1 MSATETSL
9 GNHAKYL
16 IQGVFLACFF
26 SAHAISIHAAQTP
39 VWKPEKR
46 VELVVPSGPGGTDR
60 TARVIQKILQ
70 DSRFVELPTVVIN
83 KPGGGGTIGWSYV
96 NQHAGDPHFLA
107 MTQPA
112 LLTNAI
118 TGSST
123 IDHTK
128 FTPIVQLASEYV
140 GFAVKP
146 DSPIKES
153 KDLLERVKQNPGSIV
168 FGVSN
173 ALGAPNHLALALVMK
188 AAGIDVRKLKVVV
201 FASGGESMT
210 ALLGGH
216 VQVIPTAAGNLVPQV
231 KAGTVRVVAVT
242 SPKRLDSPFANV
254 PTWKETGVNAVVGN
268 WRGIVGPPG
277 MTKEQ
282 VAFWED
288 VFARLVK
295 TEEWRNE
302 IVNSNSETEYMDSQ
316 QSKRFLESEYQDL
329 AKILGELGLAA
340 AKKQ

>member
-1 MSATETSL
+1 MSTTESSL
-9 GNHAKYL
+9 GNNAKYL
-16 IQGVFLACFF
+16 IKGVFLASFF
-26 SAHAISIHAAQTP
+26 NAYAISIHAAQTP
-39 VWKPEKR
+39 AWKPEKK

-70 DSRFVELPTVVIN
+70 SSQFVEPPTVVVN

-96 NQHAGDPHFLA
+96 NQHAGDPHYLA

-112 LLTNAI
+112 LLTNGI

-128 FTPIVQLASEYV
+128 FTPIAQLANEYL

-146 DSPIKES
+146 DSPIKDS
-153 KDLLERVKQNPGSIV
+153 KDLLERVKQDPASIV

-210 ALLGGH
+210 ALL
-216 VQVIPTAAGNLVPQV
+216 
-231 KAGTVRVVAVT
+231 
-242 SPKRLDSPFANV
+242 
-254 PTWKETGVNAVVGN
+254 E
-268 WRGIVGPPG
+268 G
-277 MTKEQ
+277 M
-282 VAFWED
+282 F
-288 VFARLVK
+288 
-295 TEEWRNE
+295 
-302 IVNSNSETEYMDSQ
+302 M
-316 QSKRFLESEYQDL
+316 
-329 AKILGELGLAA
+329 
-340 AKKQ
+340 